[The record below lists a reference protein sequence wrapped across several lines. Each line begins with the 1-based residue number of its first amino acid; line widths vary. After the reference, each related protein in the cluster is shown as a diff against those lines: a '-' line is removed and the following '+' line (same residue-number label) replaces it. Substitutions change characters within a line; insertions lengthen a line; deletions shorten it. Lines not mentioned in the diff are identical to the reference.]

1 MVPLEPQLLTSALS
15 RKLMHQYELNF
26 SFREPYQV
34 LCDSTIV
41 QDASRFK
48 IDLPG
53 RLQQVLQG
61 TIKPMITQCDMRH
74 LYSAEPKDEETI
86 LKAKEFERRRC
97 NHHELENPLSTEEC
111 LKSVVDPKG
120 SLTNKN
126 RYVVATQDP
135 EVRAHFRKIPG
146 VPLVYINKSVMI
158 LEPMAS
164 ATEQQREQVENG
176 KFKAGLKSR
185 RASTA
190 GQKRKHDEEDEK
202 ETDVGRSPGGGLSR
216 REKKKARG
224 PKAPNPLSMMKSKKT
239 LAAEA
244 ATAKAEKEK
253 KKAAQAEGAPATDA
267 PATPVVDDEE
277 SRKRKRRRKHKKS
290 GEGGGADGV
299 EAQTDDVS
307 PISDDL

>member
-1 MVPLEPQLLTSALS
+1 
-15 RKLMHQYELNF
+15 
-26 SFREPYQV
+26 
-34 LCDSTIV
+34 
-41 QDASRFK
+41 
-48 IDLPG
+48 
-53 RLQQVLQG
+53 
-61 TIKPMITQCDMRH
+61 MRH

-190 GQKRKHDEEDEK
+190 GQKRKHDEGDEK

-244 ATAKAEKEK
+244 ATAKAEKQK
-253 KKAAQAEGAPATDA
+253 KKAVQAEGAPATDA
-267 PATPVVDDEE
+267 PATLVVEDEE

-290 GEGGGADGV
+290 GEGGGADAA

>member
-1 MVPLEPQLLTSALS
+1 
-15 RKLMHQYELNF
+15 MHQYELNF

-48 IDLPG
+48 IDLPN

-190 GQKRKHDEEDEK
+190 GGQKRKHEDGEEK
-202 ETDVGRSPGGGLSR
+202 ESDVGRSPGGGLSR

-239 LAAEA
+239 LATEA
-244 ATAKAEKEK
+244 ATAKAEKAK
-253 KKAAQAEGAPATDA
+253 KKVAQAEDSPTTDA
-267 PATPVVDDEE
+267 PEAAAADDEE
-277 SRKRKRRRKHKKS
+277 SRKRKRRRKHKKTS
-290 GEGGGADGV
+290 EGGAADGADVQTADV
-299 EAQTDDVS
+299 E
-307 PISDDL
+307 PISNDL